1 MSASEDLID
10 FDIIENQKENIQSL
24 PQGRSARNLAKIFS
38 PSPLQPLSTPTP
50 SDTRTLNDAV
60 REEYEEELA
69 NIGES
74 DDPLDIYDRYVKWTL
89 DAYPSAQATPNSQLA
104 PLLER
109 ATKTFLNSP
118 QYKNDPRYL
127 KLWLLYIRFFS
138 DTPRETFA
146 FLARHNIGEGL
157 ALFYEEFAGWLEGA
171 GRWVQAEEVFQ
182 MGIDKEARPAPRL
195 LRKFNEFQERFAAR
209 PDSSNEPSSPAL
221 PTVRPALAA
230 KIDPYAA
237 VAPAPEDPQ
246 APRPSAG
253 VGGGSTTTKS
263 GKQKLKIFSDD
274 ENGSAPAVSASPGA
288 GWESIGSLADRKKEN
303 RIEPKPWV
311 GETLKAGGK
320 KSSTKMA
327 IFKDESLKLPQIT
340 IPELQ
345 QVTINPRNGRSERIF
360 VNLEA
365 VYPSPDEI
373 GTELSFEEL
382 RAAHRG
388 WLDKSWEPELDIPSE
403 PPSSKPA
410 QDTNMGIETI
420 AQQIPEKLAIA
431 RDSVFSNEN
440 RKEKFAVARDPVPTD
455 ENRPEKL
462 VIARDPVYNDENY
475 RPEKLV
481 VARDSVYL
489 DENGAKKEHNRETK
503 HRRMKV
509 KEVNKTQIISA
520 KLSSPTG
527 KKMKK
532 RKASKEQTMTLHT
545 KAATDEIY
553 DIFNQPLKPANEE
566 EEEEEEE
573 ESDDDDE
580 DMTDGDYTSGGE
592 STMTGGLHGT
602 SEAGDDDETTDV
614 KSESEWTE
622 FTAQAPSPDV
632 DDGDETIASTFTDG
646 EDEEFEAIKVE
657 IPRDV
662 EEHDDLVT
670 PIAEDGPF
678 RSTTSFVPI
687 PPEDYDPPTHPY
699 RDPAQVSQNRLPFM
713 TPIVERTESS
723 LGLPTIRDQKH
734 YFNSTT
740 SPSRGSGSKIQVFQD
755 DDDDDD
761 EEEDSSPLR
770 EIVNEAKPVDRI
782 PQPQLGKKKPS
793 SNSTAFAKEIAPKG
807 PIIHDSQC
815 NPVDEG
821 IRQLIFEK
829 LQPPLISYE
838 GFSQHDETRG
848 QSAELKKYA
857 KAASRAKGSSD
868 RTSISAPPTLEFPGT
883 DRHYTLKRELG
894 AGAFAPVYLLESGI
908 EDAEQDENETPAVMG
923 KGAFDHFNRK
933 SLEALKMEDPPSA
946 WEFYIMRQ
954 AKRRLGV
961 SRPAESILDVYEM
974 HLYRDECYLIE
985 EYRDQGTLLD
995 IINISRADAKS
1006 PGGVMDELLVMFFTI
1021 ELFRTIEAL
1030 HSKGILHG
1038 DLKADNCLVRF
1049 DSLSDSDIWSPKYKR
1064 DGSDGWNKKGIA
1076 LIDFGRGIDMKC
1088 FKPGVQFI
1096 ADWKTGPQDCAEMR
1110 ELRPWTYQIDYHGL
1124 AGIIHSMLFGKY
1136 IDTIAERPGD
1146 SIGGM
1151 GGGLRKWKIKEG
1163 LKRYWQ
1169 TEIWAGVF
1177 DILLNPQG
1185 YVDGEEGGKLP
1196 VLRGMRVM
1204 REEMEE
1210 WLEGNCEKGAGL
1222 LKGVKRLEDGVR
1234 ERAKRR

>member
-1 MSASEDLID
+1 MSASGDLID

-24 PQGRSARNLAKIFS
+24 PQGRSARNLAKLFS

-50 SDTRTLNDAV
+50 SDTRNLNDAI
-60 REEYEEELA
+60 REEYEAELV

-74 DDPLDIYDRYVKWTL
+74 DDPLDIFDRYVKWTL

-127 KLWLLYIRFFS
+127 KLWLQYVRFFS

-171 GRWVQAEEVFQ
+171 GRWIQAEEVFQ

-195 LRKFNEFQERFAAR
+195 LRKFKEFQERFAAR

-253 VGGGSTTTKS
+253 VGGSSTTKS

-274 ENGSAPAVSASPGA
+274 ENGAPAVSASPGA
-288 GWESIGSLADRKKEN
+288 GWQSIGSLADRKKEN

-320 KSSTKMA
+320 KSSTKIP
-327 IFKDESLKLPQIT
+327 IFKDESIPLPQIT
-340 IPELQ
+340 NPELQ
-345 QVTINPRNGRSERIF
+345 QVTINPKNGRSERIF

-365 VYPSPDEI
+365 VYPTPDKI

-388 WLDKSWEPELDIPSE
+388 WLDKLWEPELDIPPEE
-403 PPSSKPA
+403 PVSNEPT
-410 QDTNMGIETI
+410 QDSNVSIETI
-420 AQQIPEKLAIA
+420 TRDIP
-431 RDSVFSNEN
+431 D
-440 RKEKFAVARDPVPTD
+440 
-455 ENRPEKL
+455 KL
-462 VIARDPVYNDENY
+462 VIARDPVFSDEN
-475 RPEKLV
+475 RSEKLV
-481 VARDSVYL
+481 IPKDPVYL
-489 DENGAKKEHNRETK
+489 DENGAKKEHNKETK

-527 KKMKK
+527 KKMTK
-532 RKASKEQTMTLHT
+532 RKSSKEQTMTLHT

-553 DIFNQPLKPANEE
+553 DIFNQPLKVADE

-573 ESDDDDE
+573 ESDDDDG

-592 STMTGGLHGT
+592 STMTGRLNGT
-602 SEAGDDDETTDV
+602 SEAGDDDETADV

-622 FTAQAPSPDV
+622 FTAQKHVPDV
-632 DDGDETIASTFTDG
+632 DDEDETRASTFSDA
-646 EDEEFEAIKVE
+646 EDEEFEAIKVA

-662 EEHDDLVT
+662 EENDELVT
-670 PIAEDGPF
+670 PISEDGPSN
-678 RSTTSFVPI
+678 STTSFVPI

-723 LGLPTIRDQKH
+723 LGLPTIRDQKN

-740 SPSRGSGSKIQVFQD
+740 SPSKGSGSKIQVFQD
-755 DDDDDD
+755 DDG
-761 EEEDSSPLR
+761 SSPLR
-770 EIVNEAKPVDRI
+770 EIINEAKPTDRI
-782 PQPQLGKKKPS
+782 PQPQLGKKKPL

-815 NPVDEG
+815 NPVDES

-829 LQPPLISYE
+829 LQPPLSSYE
-838 GFSQHDETRG
+838 GFFQHDEARS

-857 KAASRAKGSSD
+857 KAVSKAKGTSD
-868 RTSISAPPTLEFPGT
+868 RTSISAAPVLEFPGT

-894 AGAFAPVYLLESGI
+894 AGAFAPVFLLESETNNG
-908 EDAEQDENETPAVMG
+908 EQDENDTPAVMG

-961 SRPAESILDVYEM
+961 SRPAESIVDAYEM

-1049 DSLSDSDIWSPKYKR
+1049 DTISDDDVWSPKYKR
-1064 DGSDGWNKKGIA
+1064 DGSGCWNKKGIS

-1088 FKPGVQFI
+1088 FKAEVQFI
-1096 ADWKTGPQDCAEMR
+1096 ADWKTSPQDCAEIR

-1136 IDTIAERPGD
+1136 IDTIAERPNGGAGD
-1146 SIGGM
+1146 AIGGIG

-1177 DILLNPQG
+1177 DLLLNPQG
-1185 YVDGEEGGKLP
+1185 YVDGEEGGRMP
-1196 VLRGMRVM
+1196 VIRGMRVM
-1204 REEMEE
+1204 REEMES
-1210 WLEGNCEKGAGL
+1210 WLEANCEKGMGL
-1222 LKGVKRLEDGVR
+1222 LKGVRRLEEGVR
-1234 ERAKRR
+1234 ERSKGRR

>member
-10 FDIIENQKENIQSL
+10 FDIIESQKENIQSL
-24 PQGRSARNLAKIFS
+24 PQGRSARNLANLFS

-50 SDTRTLNDAV
+50 SETRNLNDAI
-60 REEYEEELA
+60 REEYEAELV

-89 DAYPSAQATPNSQLA
+89 DAYPSAQATPHSQLA

-127 KLWLLYIRFFS
+127 KLWLSYIRFFT

-171 GRWVQAEEVFQ
+171 GRWIQAEEIYQ
-182 MGIDKEARPAPRL
+182 LGIDKEARPAPRL

-209 PDSSNEPSSPAL
+209 PDGSDEPSSPAL

-237 VAPAPEDPQ
+237 VGAAPEDPQ
-246 APRPSAG
+246 AARPSAG
-253 VGGGSTTTKS
+253 VGGPSTTKS

-274 ENGSAPAVSASPGA
+274 ESGSSPAVSASPGE
-288 GWESIGSLADRKKEN
+288 GWQSIGSLADRKKEN
-303 RIEPKPWV
+303 TIEPRPWV

-320 KSSTKMA
+320 KSSTKIP
-327 IFKDESLKLPQIT
+327 IFKDESIPLPQIT
-340 IPELQ
+340 NPELQ
-345 QVTINPRNGRSERIF
+345 QVTINPKNGRSERIF

-365 VYPSPDEI
+365 VYPTPDKI

-388 WLDKSWEPELDIPSE
+388 WSSKIWEPELDIPQE
-403 PPSSKPA
+403 KPVSHESA
-410 QDTNMGIETI
+410 KESNFSIETI
-420 AQQIPEKLAIA
+420 TQQI
-431 RDSVFSNEN
+431 
-440 RKEKFAVARDPVPTD
+440 
-455 ENRPEKL
+455 PEKL
-462 VIARDPVYNDENY
+462 VIARD
-475 RPEKLV
+475 L
-481 VARDSVYL
+481 VYL
-489 DENGAKKEHNRETK
+489 DENGAKKEHNKETK

-509 KEVNKTQIISA
+509 KEVNKTQIITA

-527 KKMKK
+527 KKMTK
-532 RKASKEQTMTLHT
+532 RKSSKEATMTLHT

-553 DIFNQPLKPANEE
+553 DIFNQPLITADEE
-566 EEEEEEE
+566 EEEEKE
-573 ESDDDDE
+573 ESDDDDG
-580 DMTDGDYTSGGE
+580 DTTDGDYTSGGE
-592 STMTGGLHGT
+592 STMTGRLNGT

-622 FTAQAPSPDV
+622 FTARKDVPDM
-632 DDGDETIASTFTDG
+632 DDEDGTIASTFSDA
-646 EDEEFEAIKVE
+646 EDEEFEAIKLA

-662 EEHDDLVT
+662 EENDELVT
-670 PIAEDGPF
+670 PIFEDGPF
-678 RSTTSFVPI
+678 NSTTSFVPI

-699 RDPAQVSQNRLPFM
+699 RDFDQASQNRLPFM

-723 LGLPTIRDQKH
+723 LGLPTIRDQKNYLH
-734 YFNSTT
+734 STT
-740 SPSRGSGSKIQVFQD
+740 SPSRGSGSKIEVFQD
-755 DDDDDD
+755 D
-761 EEEDSSPLR
+761 EDSSPLR
-770 EIVNEAKPVDRI
+770 ETICEAKPTDRI
-782 PQPQLGKKKPS
+782 PQPQLGKRKPL

-807 PIIHDSQC
+807 PIVHDSQC

-829 LQPPLISYE
+829 LQPPLSSYE
-838 GFSQHDETRG
+838 GFFQHDEARS
-848 QSAELKKYA
+848 QSADLKKYA
-857 KAASRAKGSSD
+857 KAVSKAKGTSD
-868 RTSISAPPTLEFPGT
+868 RTSISAAPILEFPGI
-883 DRHYTLKRELG
+883 DRQYTVKRELG
-894 AGAFAPVYLLESGI
+894 AGAFAPVFLLESGI
-908 EDAEQDENETPAVMG
+908 EIDEQDENETPVIMG
-923 KGAFDHFNRK
+923 KGDFDHFHRK

-961 SRPAESILDVYEM
+961 SRPAKSIIDVYEM
-974 HLYRDECYLIE
+974 HLYKDECYLIE

-1049 DSLSDSDIWSPKYKR
+1049 DALSDDEIWSPKYRR
-1064 DGSDGWNKKGIA
+1064 DGSGCWNRKGIS

-1088 FKPGVQFI
+1088 FKPEVQFI

-1136 IDTIAERPGD
+1136 IDTMAERPGGGAGD
-1146 SIGGM
+1146 AIGGM
-1151 GGGLRKWKIKEG
+1151 GGGGIGGGLRKWKIKEG

-1177 DILLNPQG
+1177 DLLLNPQG
-1185 YVDGEEGGKLP
+1185 YVDGEEGGKMP
-1196 VLRGMRVM
+1196 VVRGMRVM
-1204 REEMEE
+1204 REEMEG
-1210 WLEGNCEKGAGL
+1210 WLEGNCEKGGGL
-1222 LKGVKRLEDGVR
+1222 LKGVRRLEEVGKG
-1234 ERAKRR
+1234 ERRK